1 MLGSADPTTT
11 VLRLLLIAAPIGA
24 LDVLWFHIYK
34 LRLYS
39 RRESVL
45 EELTHLVR
53 GAMFPIF
60 MTVLLVGRPEGA
72 WFWVLTG
79 AFTVDFANSLVDV
92 LAEPSSRAPV
102 GVPRAELAVHVIGGT
117 LTTAA
122 FTLFVAGAWSSQFA
136 PTALIPHASGWLT
149 PLEIGLAWSGIAG
162 GVLVFV
168 TEAALFACAVL
179 ERSPPDCPVRRF
191 CNLACPVTSAS

>member
-1 MLGSADPTTT
+1 MLEGVDPSAI

-34 LRLYS
+34 LRLYA

-45 EELTHLVR
+45 EELTHLAR

-60 MTVLLVGRPEGA
+60 LSVLLLGRPEGA
-72 WFWVLTG
+72 WFWVITA
-79 AFTVDFANSLVDV
+79 AFALDFVNSLLDV

-102 GVPRAELAVHVIGGT
+102 GVPRPELAVHVIGGT

-122 FTLFVAGAWSSQFA
+122 FTLFVAAGWPSQFV
-136 PTALIPHASGWLT
+136 PTALSPHASGWLS
-149 PLEIGLAWSGIAG
+149 PLEIGLAWSAIAG
-162 GVLVFV
+162 GFLVFALE
-168 TEAALFACAVL
+168 TALFACAVL
-179 ERSPPDCPVRRF
+179 ERSPADCRVRRF